1 MKPCV
6 YDCIPASLQQNVCG
20 SVFAALVNGLLDRN
34 GSISITN
41 DGKINGD
48 LVFTVR
54 HNIMQPLVVTLNLW
68 QIRHLQSLH
77 LVKN

>member
-1 MKPCV
+1 MEPCM
-6 YDCIPASLQQNVCG
+6 YECIPASLQQNVC
-20 SVFAALVNGLLDRN
+20 SIVFAASVNGLLDCN

-54 HNIMQPLVVTLNLW
+54 HHIMQPLVVTLYLWSSAICNLCT
-68 QIRHLQSLH
+68 LS
-77 LVKN
+77 